1 MVLKKNLGNNIKISF
16 PDFWIA
22 VNDIEED
29 LDQKTFGITSLKNL
43 VDNLNITDLQ
53 RKINKVEATVKI
65 LNNQM
70 QQQFD
75 YCKLLDKLFA
85 TYSIQWGC
93 HQGPKIQNWKLHFS
107 KYQWY
112 FPVHWFYMQSTC
124 NRYSAG

>member
-85 TYSIQWGC
+85 TYSIQ
-93 HQGPKIQNWKLHFS
+93 
-107 KYQWY
+107 
-112 FPVHWFYMQSTC
+112 
-124 NRYSAG
+124 